1 MRYYEN
7 LYIIKPTL
15 SDEDYGG
22 VVSKFNELIEKNDG
36 VMIKVDEWGKKTLAY
51 DIKKFDKGFYVLQQF
66 CGGPGIMDELKRYLG
81 LDDNILKYQIIKL
94 SDDVDPEKLLAEQD
108 GGKEKAGT
116 EEEKVEENVEEKPT
130 EGEV

>member
-7 LYIIKPTL
+7 LYIVKPTL

-22 VVSKFNELIEKNDG
+22 VVSKFNELIVKNNG
-36 VMIKVDEWGKKTLAY
+36 VMVKVEEWGKKSLAY

-66 CGGPGIMDELKRYLG
+66 CGEPGIMGELKRYLG

-94 SDDVDPEKLLAEQD
+94 SDQADPEKLIAAQSEGKAIPRAEEATIED
-108 GGKEKAGT
+108 
-116 EEEKVEENVEEKPT
+116 NPM

>member
-7 LYIIKPTL
+7 LYIVKPTL

-22 VVSKFNELIEKNDG
+22 VVSKFNELIEKNAG
-36 VMIKVDEWGKKTLAY
+36 VMIKVEEWGKKSLAY

-66 CGGPGIMDELKRYLG
+66 CGEPGIMEELKRYLG

-94 SDDVDPEKLLAEQD
+94 GDQVDPEKLIAEQ
-108 GGKEKAGT
+108 GEGKETPGAG
-116 EEEKVEENVEEKPT
+116 EETVEDNSM

>member
-7 LYIIKPTL
+7 LYIVKPTL

-22 VVSKFNELIEKNDG
+22 VVSKFNELIEKNAG
-36 VMIKVDEWGKKTLAY
+36 VMIKVEEWGKRSLAY
-51 DIKKFDKGFYVLQQF
+51 DIKKFNKGFYVLQQF
-66 CGGPGIMDELKRYLG
+66 CGEPGIMEELKRYLG

-94 SDDVDPEKLLAEQD
+94 GDQVDPEKLIAEQ
-108 GGKEKAGT
+108 GEGKETPSAG
-116 EEEKVEENVEEKPT
+116 EETVEDNSM